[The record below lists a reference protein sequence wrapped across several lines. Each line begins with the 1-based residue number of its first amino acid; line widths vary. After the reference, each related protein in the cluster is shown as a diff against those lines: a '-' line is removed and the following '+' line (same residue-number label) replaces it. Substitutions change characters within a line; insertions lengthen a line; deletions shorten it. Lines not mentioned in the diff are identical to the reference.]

1 MRIGICTL
9 RLGIPGTFSL
19 KDKRQVCSSLFSHI
33 RQNFNVSVA
42 EVSEQDSFRKSVVAI
57 VAVNTSFGHL
67 HSTLS
72 KVVSFVERDFRV
84 TIEDYGIEII

>member
-1 MRIGICTL
+1 MRIGICTV
-9 RLGIPGTFSL
+9 RLGIPNTFSL

-57 VAVNTSFGHL
+57 VAVNTSSKHL
-67 HSTLS
+67 SKTLS
-72 KVVSFVERDFRV
+72 KVVEFIEKDYRV
-84 TIEDYGIEII
+84 MIEDYGVEII